1 MLSIGYV
8 KKLSLT
14 IGLLTLLFTLSSCNR
29 SVSTKEEG
37 LTVTDL
43 MGRRVTL
50 QKRPQRIV
58 SLVPS
63 ATEILFEI
71 GAGDKVIGVTEFDTY
86 PEEVKRLPKV
96 GGFKT
101 PNLELL
107 VSLKPDLVIIS
118 RIIGKEVAHKIE
130 SFGIPTLVLDSEKID
145 DMFYVIDTLGK
156 ITGREKASKA
166 LKERLERKFSYF
178 RSLTHNLPKV
188 KVLHIASIR
197 ENFVAGKG
205 TFIDEVISIAGGE
218 NVVEARG
225 FVKLSIEEVLRK
237 NPDVIITSTHAGRI
251 EDLRKLPGYRE
262 TNAVRNNRI
271 CIISSDD
278 IIARPGPRIVLGIR
292 EVLKCLHPELKFE

>member
-1 MLSIGYV
+1 MLSTRYIKNLIITVGF
-8 KKLSLT
+8 
-14 IGLLTLLFTLSSCNR
+14 LTLLLTLSSCDH
-29 SVSTKEEG
+29 SASTKEEG

-50 QKRPQRIV
+50 DKKPQRIV

-71 GAGDKVIGVTEFDTY
+71 GAKDMVVGVTEFDTY

-107 VSLKPDLVIIS
+107 VSLKPDLAIIS
-118 RIIGKEVAHKIE
+118 RIIGKEVAYRIE
-130 SFGIPTLVLDSEKID
+130 SFGIPTLVLDSEKLD
-145 DMFYVIDTLGK
+145 DLFYVIDTLGK
-156 ITGREKASKA
+156 ITGREKASRA
-166 LKERLERKFSYF
+166 LRERLEREFSHF
-178 RSLTHNLPKV
+178 RSLTRNLPKV

-197 ENFVAGKG
+197 ENFVAGRG
-205 TFIDEVISIAGGE
+205 TFIDEVINMAGGE
-218 NVVEARG
+218 NVVDAKG
-225 FVKLSIEEVLRK
+225 FVKLSVEEVLRK
-237 NPDVIITSTHAGRI
+237 NPEVIITSPHAGRV
-251 EDLRKLPGYRE
+251 EDLKRLPGYRE
-262 TNAVRNNRI
+262 TDAVKNNRI

-292 EVLKCLHPELKFE
+292 EVLRCLHPELKVE